1 METNVH
7 EEIRWVINGNEE
19 QDMTTFY
26 ADLLMEQQE
35 QM

>member
-7 EEIRWVINGNEE
+7 EEIRWVIDGEKE